1 MSYSTINIR
10 YEIRQDLVSNLIA
23 EDDSYIIVDINEW
36 YVIID
41 RVESG
46 MWAWSCCEFAF
57 LM

>member
-23 EDDSYIIVDINEW
+23 EDDSYTIVDINEW

-46 MWAWSCCEFAF
+46 M
-57 LM
+57 